1 MGPAPML
8 SRPSLSPIR
17 SFLRIAALL
26 AATTVPAGADAQEAE
41 PPASFCRTGRPAH
54 ACEVFLVAHLN
65 YYPELDEVD
74 RAEPWRWA
82 EWEVG
87 AMVNHRSAQ
96 AAGAAIA
103 VGTSARHGFHLAIKG
118 RYRLWLTDHVAL
130 DAGAGLLLAQHPINT
145 YPHQTISGLTAD
157 ASVGLTDW
165 AALTVR
171 AYTLEGGAEDGGN
184 LSGGNVGVRVGTR
197 PGLIVTVLGL
207 AALAVGGLNAP

>member
-1 MGPAPML
+1 ML
-8 SRPSLSPIR
+8 SRQSLPSVRP
-17 SFLRIAALL
+17 FLRIAALL
-26 AATTVPAGADAQEAE
+26 AALAVPAGADAQEAD

-54 ACEVFLVAHLN
+54 ACEAFLVAHLN

-74 RAEPWRWA
+74 RSEPWRWA

-87 AMVNHRSAQ
+87 AMVNHRPAQ

-118 RYRLWLTDHVAL
+118 RYRFWLMDGVAL

-145 YPHQTISGLTAD
+145 YPHQTITGLTAD

-165 AALTVR
+165 AALSVR
-171 AYTLEGGAEDGGN
+171 AYTLQRAAEDGSN

-207 AALAVGGLNAP
+207 AALAAGAVGAS